1 MTLAAMTRSF
11 LLAGF
16 GLLLSVPA
24 AAQTPPPLS
33 ISVGVLSPSDADTRH
48 RAGSAL
54 LLGEVRYAL
63 PAKSV
68 ASRTVLAVTAAH
80 VNKRYEGSSIYS
92 GTAGQVFSLTPGRSP
107 LAARTGYVGLGAGL
121 YGMDLQFVHAFVRVG
136 AYAEA
141 GYNFDSRLFVN
152 AQGRAA
158 DRGNGASLALGVRL

>member
-1 MTLAAMTRSF
+1 MKQTL
-11 LLAGF
+11 LIAGF
-16 GLLLSVPA
+16 GLLLSVRA
-24 AAQTPPPLS
+24 SAQTPPPLS
-33 ISVGVLSPSDADTRH
+33 VSLGVLSPAGSDTRH

-54 LLGEVRYAL
+54 LMGEVRYAL
-63 PAKSV
+63 PAKST

-80 VNKRYEGSSIYS
+80 VNKRYEGSSVYS

-107 LAARTGYVGLGAGL
+107 LAARTGYVGVGGGL

-152 AQGRAA
+152 AQYRFA
-158 DRGNGASLALGVRL
+158 DRGDGASLAVGVRL